1 MGLLD
6 PFDSKDRSTVSR
18 RDHDGRKRPIFVPE
32 LGDTGFFTSWHQD
45 GQEFRGKPPLDW
57 LIDCLTVQHDWRLTL
72 LAAAVCLTA
81 MATCMTLIRMAIR
94 SAGRTRFTVGAIAG
108 LVGGLGVWATHFVAM
123 LGYNSSNGLHYSI
136 GETVASLGI
145 VMVGLVLGTTV
156 ALAGT
161 SLLTR
166 SLVALVAASS
176 VAAMHFVGMAAVRID
191 GAILTWSVPA
201 AAASVLI
208 SLGLSLCTVF
218 WARKE
223 AWWRTP
229 ANATFATLSVCALHF
244 GSVSSVTIIPDP
256 GTVLPAGAVS
266 EMGLLMWVVGGATL
280 VVAVAAVITAMGVW
294 NRSTSLNRLREAIDT
309 MPDGLGLYDADDRL
323 IIWNAR
329 YAEMNPDLQDVLAV
343 GVRLRD
349 LLQVGLERGLFPEAI
364 GREAEWLAERLDE
377 RRRLSNSGEHRLPG
391 DRWVRVEDRRTAQGG
406 IVSVVTDITEVRRAA
421 QALAEAKDAAEQAN
435 RAKSEFLANMSH
447 EIRTPLNGV
456 IGLTQ
461 ALAKTDLDYRQR
473 EMLDLIQSSGHTL
486 QTLLSDILDLAR
498 VESGRLEI
506 ANEPFDLGRAIRE
519 AAQLYR
525 EPAAEKGLQ
534 FFVEVDEAATGWVW
548 GDVVRLKQ
556 VLTNLVSNAVKFT
569 SNGFVSLTATTG
581 QDKAGSQLLRF
592 TVEDTGVG
600 FDAAAKARLFTRFE
614 QADGTITRRFGG
626 TGLGL
631 AICRQLADMMGGS
644 LDCESEPGGGSAFIL
659 TLPFVP
665 AEAPA
670 VQPVVTTTAPQQD
683 GRHMKV
689 LMADD
694 HPTNRKVVELILAG
708 AAVELTSVED
718 GSQAIEAVKAQA
730 FDLILMDMQ
739 MPVMDGLTAVREV
752 RKLEAEAGSRRTPI
766 VMLTANA
773 LPDHIAAGQAAGADR
788 HLAKP
793 FDAAELLALVAE
805 LGGEGRAL
813 AA

>member
-1 MGLLD
+1 M
-6 PFDSKDRSTVSR
+6 TEAA
-18 RDHDGRKRPIFVPE
+18 RDLCPLRFG
-32 LGDTGFFTSWHQD
+32 TGFFTSC
-45 GQEFRGKPPLDW
+45 GQGGPDFRGKAPLDW

-81 MATCMTLIRMAIR
+81 MATSITLLRMAIA
-94 SAGRTRFTVGAIAG
+94 SAGRRRFTISAMAG
-108 LVGGLGVWATHFVAM
+108 FLGGLGVWATHFIGM
-123 LGYNSSNGLHYSI
+123 LGHNVTGRVYYTV
-136 GETVASLGI
+136 GETMASLGI
-145 VMVGLVLGTTV
+145 VIVGLILGTTL

-161 SLLTR
+161 ARLTR
-166 SLVALVAASS
+166 ALVALVAASS
-176 VAAMHFVGMAAVRID
+176 VAAMHFVGMSAVRIE
-191 GAILTWSVPA
+191 GAALTWSVAGA
-201 AAASVLI
+201 ATAVLA
-208 SLGLSLCTVF
+208 SLGLALCTVL

-223 AWWRTP
+223 SAWRTP
-229 ANATFATLSVCALHF
+229 ANAVFATLSVCALHF
-244 GSVSSVTIIPDP
+244 GSMSSVAIVPDP
-256 GTVLPAGAVS
+256 TAVLPAGAVS
-266 EMGLLMWVVGGATL
+266 ELGLLIWVVSGATL
-280 VVAVAAVITAMGVW
+280 IVASAGAITAMGLW
-294 NRSTSLNRLREAIDT
+294 GRSNSLNRLREAVDT
-309 MPDGLGLYDADDRL
+309 MPDGLGLFDADDRL
-323 IIWNAR
+323 IVWNAR
-329 YAEMNPDLQDVLAV
+329 YAEMNPGLADGLDV
-343 GVRLRD
+343 GVRFRD
-349 LLQVGLERGLFPEAI
+349 LLQIGLERNLFPEAE
-364 GREAEWLAERLDE
+364 GRETDWMAERLVE
-377 RRRLSNSGEHRLPG
+377 RRRLSNSAEHRMPG
-391 DRWVRVEDRRTAQGG
+391 DRWLRVEDRRTAQGG
-406 IVSVVTDITEVRRAA
+406 IVSVVTDITEMKRSA

-461 ALAKTDLDYRQR
+461 ALARTDLDPGQR
-473 EMLDLIQSSGHTL
+473 EMLDLIQSSGETL
-486 QTLLSDILDLAR
+486 KTLLSDILDLAR

-506 ANEPFDLGRAIRE
+506 ADEPFDLGRAIHE
-519 AAQLYR
+519 AAQLYGA
-525 EPAAEKGLQ
+525 PAQEKGLQ
-534 FFVEVDEAATGWVW
+534 FFVEIDPEAAVWVR

-569 SNGFVSLTATTG
+569 TNGFVSLTASVG
-581 QDKAGSQLLRF
+581 HSSDGARVLRF

-631 AICRQLADMMGGS
+631 AICRQLADMLGGS

-659 TLPFVP
+659 TLPMVP
-665 AEAPA
+665 AERPVAQAVAVNAPA
-670 VQPVVTTTAPQQD
+670 EPGARRT
-683 GRHMKV
+683 RV
-689 LMADD
+689 LIADD
-694 HPTNRKVVELILAG
+694 HPTNRKVVELILSA
-708 AAVELTSVED
+708 AAVDLTSVED
-718 GSQAIEAVKAQA
+718 GAEALAAVKEQA

-752 RKLEAEAGSRRTPI
+752 RLHEAAAGAKRTPI

-793 FDAAELLALVAE
+793 FDAAELLALVGE